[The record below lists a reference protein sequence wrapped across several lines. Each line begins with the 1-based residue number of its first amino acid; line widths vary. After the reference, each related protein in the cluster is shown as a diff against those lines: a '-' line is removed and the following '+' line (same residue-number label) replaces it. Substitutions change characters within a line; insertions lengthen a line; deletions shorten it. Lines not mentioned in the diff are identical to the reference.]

1 MLVIN
6 FHYVEDLLPVIC
18 STVGGTR
25 DQGGVHLHSKLSLSV
40 GDEGRSDLYL
50 HGRVG
55 LWAVWVRN

>member
-25 DQGGVHLHSKLSLSV
+25 DQGGVHLHSKLSLLV
-40 GDEGRSDLYL
+40 GDDEGRSDLYL
-50 HGRVG
+50 HGILG
-55 LWAVWVRN
+55 LWAV